1 MDNAETLDDLK
12 RRVALLEDREA
23 IRDLIERYAEAA
35 DRGNDRALMI
45 ELFTIDGIWEA
56 PGFGRFLGR
65 DAIVGGLA
73 EIAATRLIWTM
84 HYMISPRIQVAD
96 DRASARVSWRVWE
109 LATVPGKHPP
119 EPEAVWGGGT
129 YEANFAR
136 REDRWQIADLRL
148 KLELI
153 SSYREGWAARR
164 LAEL

>member
-35 DRGNDRALMI
+35 DRGNDPPLML
-45 ELFTIDGIWEA
+45 ELFAIDAIWEA

-73 EIAATRLIWTM
+73 EIAATRLLWTM

-96 DRASARVSWRVWE
+96 DRATARVSWRVWE

-119 EPEAVWGGGT
+119 RPEAVWGGGT
-129 YEANFAR
+129 YDVDFTRCE
-136 REDRWQIADLRL
+136 ERWRIAHLRL

-153 SSYREGWAARR
+153 SSYREGWATRR
-164 LAEL
+164 LADL